1 MPGGERDAAIPGG
14 DIMTQEHL
22 VSSIRNRLKNISR
35 KRKLDF
41 QFVLTRYALE
51 RFLYRLSKSKYK
63 NQFVLKGALLF
74 MVWSEEQFRPTKDLD
89 LMGLVEKSAENLRG
103 AVEEICRLDVEADGM
118 IYDAAAITIREIR
131 EEQEYQG
138 QRVKLTARLG
148 NARIPLQIDI
158 GFGDVI
164 VPGAV
169 ETYFPSLLDMQKPLI
184 KAYPKETVAAEK
196 LQAMVVLGMQNSR
209 MKDFYDLYIFANQF
223 QFDGEILVDAIS
235 STFKRRRTELPER
248 MPLALSDEFSADSQ
262 KLTQWKAFLLKSG
275 LQLNDDLRII
285 INNIRYFLFPPL
297 NAAAKK
303 EKFNTS
309 WTNGGPW
316 N

>member
-1 MPGGERDAAIPGG
+1 
-14 DIMTQEHL
+14 
-22 VSSIRNRLKNISR
+22 
-35 KRKLDF
+35 
-41 QFVLTRYALE
+41 
-51 RFLYRLSKSKYK
+51 
-63 NQFVLKGALLF
+63 
-74 MVWSEEQFRPTKDLD
+74 
-89 LMGLVEKSAENLRG
+89 MGLVEASTENLRG

-184 KAYPKETVAAEK
+184 KAYPKEAVVAEK
-196 LQAMVVLGMQNSR
+196 LQTMVVLGIQNSR

-223 QFDGEILVDAIS
+223 QFDGGILVDAIS

-248 MPLALSDEFSADSQ
+248 MPLGIVRRVFRGFS
-262 KLTQWKAFLLKSG
+262 KACPMEGISTKKWF
-275 LQLNDDLRII
+275 
-285 INNIRYFLFPPL
+285 
-297 NAAAKK
+297 AAR
-303 EKFNTS
+303 
-309 WTNGGPW
+309 
-316 N
+316 

>member
-1 MPGGERDAAIPGG
+1 MQENLISTVRD
-14 DIMTQEHL
+14 
-22 VSSIRNRLKNISR
+22 RLKNISL

-74 MVWSEEQFRPTKDLD
+74 MIWSEEQFRSTKDLD
-89 LMGLVEKSAENLRG
+89 LMGLVEESSENLRG

-118 IYDAAAITIREIR
+118 IYDATTVTMREIR

-169 ETYFPSLLDMQKPLI
+169 ETYFPSLLEMQKPLI
-184 KAYPKETVAAEK
+184 KTYPKETVVAEK

-223 QFDGEILVDAIS
+223 QFDGETLVEAIS

-248 MPLALSDEFSADSQ
+248 LPLALSDEFSGDSQ
-262 KLTQWKAFLLKSG
+262 KLVQWKAFLRKSG
-275 LQLNDDLRII
+275 LQLDDDFQII
-285 INNIRYFLFPPL
+285 INYLKGFLSLPL
-297 NAAAKK
+297 KAAARG
-303 EKFNTS
+303 EKFNKK
-309 WTNGGPW
+309 WKNNGPW

>member
-1 MPGGERDAAIPGG
+1 MQENLISSVRD
-14 DIMTQEHL
+14 
-22 VSSIRNRLKNISR
+22 RLKNISR

-74 MVWSEEQFRPTKDLD
+74 MVWSEEQFRSTKDLD
-89 LMGLVEKSAENLRG
+89 LMGLVEESSENLRG

-118 IYDAAAITIREIR
+118 IYDAATITIREIR

-169 ETYFPSLLDMQKPLI
+169 ETYFPSLLEMQKPLI
-184 KAYPKETVAAEK
+184 KTYPKETVVAEK

-209 MKDFYDLYIFANQF
+209 MKDFFDLYIFANQF
-223 QFDGEILVDAIS
+223 QFDGGILVDAIR

-248 MPLALSDEFSADSQ
+248 MPLALADEFSGDSQ
-262 KLTQWKAFLLKSG
+262 KLVQWKAFLGKSG
-275 LQLNDDLRII
+275 LQLDDDFRII
-285 INNIRYFLFPPL
+285 INYLRDFLSLPL
-297 NAAAKK
+297 NAAAKG
-303 EKFNTS
+303 EKFNKN
-309 WTNGGPW
+309 WKNGGPW

>member
-1 MPGGERDAAIPGG
+1 MTKENLISSVRD
-14 DIMTQEHL
+14 
-22 VSSIRNRLKNISR
+22 RLKNISR

-74 MVWSEEQFRPTKDLD
+74 MVWSDEQFRPTKDLD
-89 LMGLVEKSAENLRG
+89 LMDLVEKSAENLRD

-118 IYDAAAITIREIR
+118 IYDAATITIQEIR

-138 QRVKLTARLG
+138 QRVKLIARLG

-169 ETYFPSLLDMQKPLI
+169 DTYFPTLLDMQRPLI
-184 KAYPKETVAAEK
+184 KAYPKEAVVAEK

-223 QFDGEILVDAIS
+223 QFDGETLVDAIS
-235 STFKRRRTELPER
+235 RTFKRRRTELLER
-248 MPLALSDEFSADSQ
+248 LPLALSDEFAEDSQ
-262 KLTQWKAFLLKSG
+262 KLVQWKAFLRKSG
-275 LQLNDDLRII
+275 LRLDDDLRII
-285 INNIRYFLFPPL
+285 INYLRDFLSLPL
-297 NAAAKK
+297 KAAARA
-303 EKFNTS
+303 EKFNKT
-309 WTNGGPW
+309 WKKYGPW
-316 N
+316 K

>member
-1 MPGGERDAAIPGG
+1 
-14 DIMTQEHL
+14 MTQEHL

-209 MKDFYDLYIFANQF
+209 MKDFYELYIFANQF

-285 INNIRYFLFPPL
+285 INNLRDFLFPPL

>member
-1 MPGGERDAAIPGG
+1 MQENLISSVRD
-14 DIMTQEHL
+14 
-22 VSSIRNRLKNISR
+22 RLKNISR

-74 MVWSEEQFRPTKDLD
+74 MVWSDEQFRSTKDLD
-89 LMGLVEKSAENLRG
+89 LMGLVEESSENLRG

-118 IYDAAAITIREIR
+118 IYDAATVTIREIR
-131 EEQEYQG
+131 DEQEYQG

-169 ETYFPSLLDMQKPLI
+169 ETYFPSLLEMQKPLI
-184 KAYPKETVAAEK
+184 KTYPKETVVAEK

-209 MKDFYDLYIFANQF
+209 MKDFYDLYLFASQF
-223 QFDGEILVDAIS
+223 QFDGGILVDAIS
-235 STFKRRRTELPER
+235 STFRRRRTNLPER
-248 MPLALSDEFSADSQ
+248 VPLALSDEFSGDSQ
-262 KLTQWKAFLLKSG
+262 KLVQWKAFLRKSG
-275 LQLNDDLRII
+275 LQLDDDLQII
-285 INNIRYFLFPPL
+285 INCLRDFLFLPL
-297 NAAAKK
+297 KAAARGK
-303 EKFNTS
+303 KFNKTWKS
-309 WTNGGPW
+309 DGLWS
-316 N
+316 